1 MADRIEAHVFAE
13 VAQLVRTMVP
23 DGVGQVH
30 TRSHRRGVKVWFGP
44 SKPTREHYEA
54 QLIPRRLTALDRT
67 VLNTAALNT
76 TALDGTALEIG
87 FHAEHPDE
95 AANQSVADRLKK
107 TQKTWRKELGSPA
120 ELDTFY
126 GRDSWRRLS
135 ELWTDV
141 DELDDDPDAAFEIA
155 CRLID
160 YISVVE
166 PLRVT

>member
-54 QLIPRRLTALDRT
+54 QLIPRRLTGLDTTVPDRT
-67 VLNTAALNT
+67 V
-76 TALDGTALEIG
+76 LEIG

-95 AANQSVADRLKK
+95 AANQLVADRLEK